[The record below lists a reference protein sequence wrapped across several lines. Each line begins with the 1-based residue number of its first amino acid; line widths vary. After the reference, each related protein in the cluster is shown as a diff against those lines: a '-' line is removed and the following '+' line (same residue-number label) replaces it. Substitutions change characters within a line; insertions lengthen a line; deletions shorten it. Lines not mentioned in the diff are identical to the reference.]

1 MVGVEKKST
10 GSVTRARARQPPN
23 IELSF
28 AVTWCCTPLGT
39 SLYFPDSSVVRIPN
53 RKHVGLHPTCA
64 NSYMES
70 KNLSSKLIHVYN
82 MYLYNIYIYIYI
94 HFSYIYIYISR
105 LFRSR
110 GFVNASEKKRN
121 ICALKEKYVL
131 KYMFLI
137 FFKYVKHIV
146 ISTLRFGQSDM
157 GKHLS

>member
-94 HFSYIYIYISR
+94 YTFLVYIYIHFSSFQKQR
-105 LFRSR
+105 LCQCFRK
-110 GFVNASEKKRN
+110 E
-121 ICALKEKYVL
+121 EKYLCFKRKICFKIYV
-131 KYMFLI
+131 FNI
-137 FFKYVKHIV
+137 F
-146 ISTLRFGQSDM
+146 
-157 GKHLS
+157 